1 MTDSH
6 ETTSPDPESPLSP
19 DDRRAEASPR
29 PTPPDPALWDRPK
42 KGPIGEL
49 FAPVAG
55 YGVTISS
62 MFRKVATEQYPEQ
75 KVPTA
80 PRYHGRHQLNR
91 YADGLERC
99 IGCELCAW
107 ACPADA
113 ILVEAAPNTPGHQV
127 SPGERY
133 GRVYQ
138 INYLRCIFCGFCI
151 QACPTR
157 ALTMTNEYELAGPT
171 REGLIYEKHQLLA
184 PLRDGMLAA
193 PHPMVEG
200 TSDADYY
207 RGEVAGPTSE
217 QIAWVAEHRPDDPTL
232 QTARPVDPPASGASS
247 AGRGREPSERAD
259 GRGDRELAAARTE
272 RRQR

>member
-91 YADGLERC
+91 YAV
-99 IGCELCAW
+99 AM
-107 ACPADA
+107 
-113 ILVEAAPNTPGHQV
+113 HQ
-127 SPGERY
+127 
-133 GRVYQ
+133 
-138 INYLRCIFCGFCI
+138 
-151 QACPTR
+151 A
-157 ALTMTNEYELAGPT
+157 
-171 REGLIYEKHQLLA
+171 H
-184 PLRDGMLAA
+184 
-193 PHPMVEG
+193 
-200 TSDADYY
+200 
-207 RGEVAGPTSE
+207 
-217 QIAWVAEHRPDDPTL
+217 
-232 QTARPVDPPASGASS
+232 
-247 AGRGREPSERAD
+247 
-259 GRGDRELAAARTE
+259 E
-272 RRQR
+272 RRIHEGVGRQVTRLGQHGG

>member
-19 DDRRAEASPR
+19 DDRRAEASSR

-113 ILVEAAPNTPGHQV
+113 ILVEAAPNTHGHPV

-151 QACPTR
+151 R
-157 ALTMTNEYELAGPT
+157 A
-171 REGLIYEKHQLLA
+171 
-184 PLRDGMLAA
+184 
-193 PHPMVEG
+193 
-200 TSDADYY
+200 
-207 RGEVAGPTSE
+207 
-217 QIAWVAEHRPDDPTL
+217 
-232 QTARPVDPPASGASS
+232 
-247 AGRGREPSERAD
+247 
-259 GRGDRELAAARTE
+259 
-272 RRQR
+272 

>member
-80 PRYHGRHQLNR
+80 P
-91 YADGLERC
+91 
-99 IGCELCAW
+99 
-107 ACPADA
+107 P
-113 ILVEAAPNTPGHQV
+113 V
-127 SPGERY
+127 SR
-133 GRVYQ
+133 
-138 INYLRCIFCGFCI
+138 
-151 QACPTR
+151 T
-157 ALTMTNEYELAGPT
+157 
-171 REGLIYEKHQLLA
+171 
-184 PLRDGMLAA
+184 
-193 PHPMVEG
+193 
-200 TSDADYY
+200 
-207 RGEVAGPTSE
+207 
-217 QIAWVAEHRPDDPTL
+217 
-232 QTARPVDPPASGASS
+232 PPAQPVRRRLGALHRLR
-247 AGRGREPSERAD
+247 AVRLGVPGGRDPRRGRS
-259 GRGDRELAAARTE
+259 
-272 RRQR
+272 